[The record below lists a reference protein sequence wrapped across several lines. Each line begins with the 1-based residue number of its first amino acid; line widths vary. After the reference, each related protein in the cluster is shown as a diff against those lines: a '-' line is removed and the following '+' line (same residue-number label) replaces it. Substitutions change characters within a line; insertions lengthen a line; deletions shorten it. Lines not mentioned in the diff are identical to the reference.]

1 MQEWL
6 SKQNRFTR
14 WAAIG
19 TAGSAAIGMAAIT
32 TSMIIGKIAF
42 LILMQDPAA
51 SPFASTKWILLATI
65 GQLNSYVIW
74 ASIGGFY
81 ISAACL
87 IKSLSGEHKAGQSTS
102 GRKINRMKI
111 KQILFSFDG
120 RISRREYWLKGMLT
134 ALGIFLITRLLS
146 ILITRLLSILI
157 GIVMKPVP
165 ALHPGIPDG
174 VLVNPIPDGVLAN
187 PIIVDIIWIPFGIFL
202 IFIQCAIFAKRW
214 HDLGRTGMWNL
225 LLFIPILGFVLYIP
239 MFIYLGVA
247 RGQADEKEYG
257 PVPG

>member
-32 TSMIIGKIAF
+32 TSMIISKIAL
-42 LILMQDPAA
+42 LILMQDITAHPLTN
-51 SPFASTKWILLATI
+51 TKWVLLATI
-65 GQLNSYVIW
+65 SELNSYVIW

-87 IKSLSGEHKAGQSTS
+87 IKSLSGEHKARHSTS
-102 GRKINRMKI
+102 DQKINRMKI
-111 KQILFSFDG
+111 KQILFSLVG

-146 ILITRLLSILI
+146 FLI
-157 GIVMKPVP
+157 GIVMKLATDPET
-165 ALHPGIPDG
+165 PDG
-174 VLVNPIPDGVLAN
+174 VLVN
-187 PIIVDIIWIPFGIFL
+187 PIIVDIIWIPFGMFL
-202 IFIQCAIFAKRW
+202 IFIQLAIFTKRW
-214 HDLGRTGMWNL
+214 HDLGRTGMWSL
-225 LLFIPILGFVLYIP
+225 LLLIPIVGFVLYIP

-247 RGQADEKEYG
+247 RGQAEENQYG